1 MGDGHRLPSFEKP
14 AGFRDC
20 LCNVHEQVCPD
31 DIHFADHNIEITYS
45 NSLPIAL
52 MQSLTYTVDAMKWGV
67 NDSRE
72 AMQGRALTYLVLF
85 STLGIIL
92 RWSYG
97 IKLLSTADGDAPKP
111 DPEEGIRNGTA
122 SIQPQ
127 NGGIE
132 SEQGHNARAP
142 LLQRIEEDQETA
154 ASTANTPKQPRFSD
168 GPATLGRPGVGTLAR
183 RKPER
188 RWTALGNAEDLDDA
202 DFFQRSLSF
211 NRDRNFRKEISN
223 YRSFPNTPSRTPAA
237 STYTTSD
244 EGDSRS
250 VSDDDEDD
258 YEGAGRRNQTE
269 QSISAFQAKFRRLRK
284 KATILLHSLWKPV
297 RNFLRGVQ
305 AFMTAPLYAAL
316 LSLVVGKLLYLS
328 PRSPLS

>member
-1 MGDGHRLPSFEKP
+1 
-14 AGFRDC
+14 
-20 LCNVHEQVCPD
+20 
-31 DIHFADHNIEITYS
+31 
-45 NSLPIAL
+45 
-52 MQSLTYTVDAMKWGV
+52 MQSLTYTVDALRWGAH
-67 NDSRE
+67 DTRE

-97 IKLLSTADGDAPKP
+97 IKLLSTADAEPPKP
-111 DPEEGIRNGTA
+111 DVEDGVPATENGNGQNGT
-122 SIQPQ
+122 QE
-127 NGGIE
+127 IE
-132 SEQGHNARAP
+132 AEQGHNDRAP
-142 LLQRIEEDQETA
+142 LLERIDEDQETA
-154 ASTANTPKQPRFSD
+154 TNAGNTPRAPRFSD
-168 GPATLGRPGVGTLAR
+168 GPATLGRPGPSVLAR

-188 RWTALGNAEDLDDA
+188 RWTALGNGEDLDDA

-211 NRDRNFRKEISN
+211 TKNRSFRKEISE

-258 YEGAGRRNQTE
+258 YEGAGRRNNTE
-269 QSISAFQAKFRRLRK
+269 QSTSAFQAKMRRSRK
-284 KATILLHSLWKPV
+284 KTATFFRQKIWKPF
-297 RNFLRGVQ
+297 RNFMRGVQ

-316 LSLVVGKLLYLS
+316 LSLIVGRWTSVNSSNDLMTSSPVACIPPVQKFLDELL
-328 PRSPLS
+328 PVRK